1 LIPAA
6 RDTPAVGA
14 IFDELRRGGFV
25 EGRNL
30 VVVPESGFGIGSE
43 RAQELAPALVKVAPD
58 AIISGPDLHTRSL
71 QQLTQTVPLVGITED
86 MVADGLV
93 RSLARPGG
101 NTTGISLLSRELDT
115 KRQDVLIEAVPGTRR
130 MAALADSRITPTP
143 HVEALREGARAHG
156 VELSISG
163 VSKAEDIS
171 RAIESAKSAGAE
183 ALNVLATPLFFLN
196 ARLVIERAAAL
207 RLPAIYQWPELI
219 EQGGLIGYGPGFKDV
234 NRQRARLVVKI
245 LRGTSPADIP
255 VEQPTKFELAINL
268 KTAKA
273 IGHEMPLSLLQRAD
287 QITE

>member
-1 LIPAA
+1 
-6 RDTPAVGA
+6 V
-14 IFDELRRGGFV
+14 
-25 EGRNL
+25 
-30 VVVPESGFGIGSE
+30 
-43 RAQELAPALVKVAPD
+43 Q
-58 AIISGPDLHTRSL
+58 
-71 QQLTQTVPLVGITED
+71 
-86 MVADGLV
+86 
-93 RSLARPGG
+93 
-101 NTTGISLLSRELDT
+101 
-115 KRQDVLIEAVPGTRR
+115 
-130 MAALADSRITPTP
+130 
-143 HVEALREGARAHG
+143 
-156 VELSISG
+156 
-163 VSKAEDIS
+163 S
-171 RAIESAKSAGAE
+171 RAPAGAE